1 MVSNHV
7 KDLIER
13 YGTDGSVVP
22 KALTDYV
29 EARKFYDYDEHSR
42 VGAKHGEFVTD
53 EICDRFSVLGDVE
66 QITTKLRELESIGV
80 DHFSIYLMT
89 HGQEETLEAYGKP
102 RDPAVHGSPRMNARD
117 ENLEA
122 WRSVAGGWER
132 RRELIWTTT
141 RPVAER
147 LVDLLEP
154 RPGQVILELAAG
166 PGDTGFSAL
175 PRLLPGGRLVTTDV
189 APEMLDA
196 ARRRAAELGLEDV
209 SFAVEDAAALT
220 FDDDAFDGILC
231 RWGLMLIPDMDA
243 AAAEMRRV
251 ARPGGRVA
259 LAVWASPDANEWM
272 TASGRAAL
280 ELGLT
285 EPPDPEAPGPFR
297 LSGEGALEAV
307 LSGAGLS
314 VQAIEDVPLMW
325 HASSVDE
332 WWEISTDMSRLLAL
346 LRAQLTDD
354 QLADVRQAA
363 ERRLA
368 RYLDPDGT
376 LAVPSL
382 ARVAVATA

>member
-1 MVSNHV
+1 
-7 KDLIER
+7 
-13 YGTDGSVVP
+13 
-22 KALTDYV
+22 
-29 EARKFYDYDEHSR
+29 
-42 VGAKHGEFVTD
+42 
-53 EICDRFSVLGDVE
+53 
-66 QITTKLRELESIGV
+66 
-80 DHFSIYLMT
+80 
-89 HGQEETLEAYGKP
+89 
-102 RDPAVHGSPRMNARD
+102 MNARD

-231 RWGLMLIPDMDA
+231 RWGLKLIPDMDA

-314 VQAIEDVPLMW
+314 VQALEDVPLMW

>member
-1 MVSNHV
+1 
-7 KDLIER
+7 
-13 YGTDGSVVP
+13 
-22 KALTDYV
+22 
-29 EARKFYDYDEHSR
+29 
-42 VGAKHGEFVTD
+42 
-53 EICDRFSVLGDVE
+53 
-66 QITTKLRELESIGV
+66 
-80 DHFSIYLMT
+80 
-89 HGQEETLEAYGKP
+89 
-102 RDPAVHGSPRMNARD
+102 MNARD

-154 RPGQVILELAAG
+154 GPGQVILELAAG

-285 EPPDPEAPGPFR
+285 EPSDPEAPGPFR
-297 LSGEGALEAV
+297 LSGAGALEAV
-307 LSGAGLS
+307 LSCAGLS

>member
-1 MVSNHV
+1 
-7 KDLIER
+7 
-13 YGTDGSVVP
+13 
-22 KALTDYV
+22 
-29 EARKFYDYDEHSR
+29 
-42 VGAKHGEFVTD
+42 
-53 EICDRFSVLGDVE
+53 
-66 QITTKLRELESIGV
+66 
-80 DHFSIYLMT
+80 
-89 HGQEETLEAYGKP
+89 
-102 RDPAVHGSPRMNARD
+102 MNARD

-196 ARRRAAELGLEDV
+196 ARRRAGELGLEDV

-285 EPPDPEAPGPFR
+285 EPPEPEAPGPFR

>member
-1 MVSNHV
+1 
-7 KDLIER
+7 
-13 YGTDGSVVP
+13 
-22 KALTDYV
+22 
-29 EARKFYDYDEHSR
+29 
-42 VGAKHGEFVTD
+42 
-53 EICDRFSVLGDVE
+53 
-66 QITTKLRELESIGV
+66 
-80 DHFSIYLMT
+80 
-89 HGQEETLEAYGKP
+89 
-102 RDPAVHGSPRMNARD
+102 MNARD

-332 WWEISTDMSRLLAL
+332 WWEISADMSRLLAL

>member
-1 MVSNHV
+1 
-7 KDLIER
+7 
-13 YGTDGSVVP
+13 
-22 KALTDYV
+22 
-29 EARKFYDYDEHSR
+29 
-42 VGAKHGEFVTD
+42 
-53 EICDRFSVLGDVE
+53 
-66 QITTKLRELESIGV
+66 
-80 DHFSIYLMT
+80 
-89 HGQEETLEAYGKP
+89 
-102 RDPAVHGSPRMNARD
+102 MNARD

-314 VQAIEDVPLMW
+314 VQALEDVPLMW

>member
-1 MVSNHV
+1 
-7 KDLIER
+7 
-13 YGTDGSVVP
+13 
-22 KALTDYV
+22 
-29 EARKFYDYDEHSR
+29 
-42 VGAKHGEFVTD
+42 
-53 EICDRFSVLGDVE
+53 
-66 QITTKLRELESIGV
+66 
-80 DHFSIYLMT
+80 
-89 HGQEETLEAYGKP
+89 
-102 RDPAVHGSPRMNARD
+102 MNARD

-175 PRLLPGGRLVTTDV
+175 PRLLPGGRLVTTDI

-314 VQAIEDVPLMW
+314 VQALEDVPLMW

>member
-1 MVSNHV
+1 
-7 KDLIER
+7 
-13 YGTDGSVVP
+13 
-22 KALTDYV
+22 
-29 EARKFYDYDEHSR
+29 
-42 VGAKHGEFVTD
+42 
-53 EICDRFSVLGDVE
+53 
-66 QITTKLRELESIGV
+66 
-80 DHFSIYLMT
+80 
-89 HGQEETLEAYGKP
+89 
-102 RDPAVHGSPRMNARD
+102 MNARD

-147 LVDLLEP
+147 LVDLLAP
-154 RPGQVILELAAG
+154 RPGQVVLELAAG

-285 EPPDPEAPGPFR
+285 EPSDPEAPGPFR
-297 LSGEGALEAV
+297 LSGDGALEAV

-354 QLADVRQAA
+354 QLGDVRQAA

>member
-1 MVSNHV
+1 
-7 KDLIER
+7 
-13 YGTDGSVVP
+13 
-22 KALTDYV
+22 
-29 EARKFYDYDEHSR
+29 
-42 VGAKHGEFVTD
+42 
-53 EICDRFSVLGDVE
+53 
-66 QITTKLRELESIGV
+66 
-80 DHFSIYLMT
+80 
-89 HGQEETLEAYGKP
+89 
-102 RDPAVHGSPRMNARD
+102 MNARD

-314 VQAIEDVPLMW
+314 VQALEDVPLMW

-382 ARVAVATA
+382 ARVAVAAA

>member
-1 MVSNHV
+1 
-7 KDLIER
+7 
-13 YGTDGSVVP
+13 
-22 KALTDYV
+22 
-29 EARKFYDYDEHSR
+29 
-42 VGAKHGEFVTD
+42 
-53 EICDRFSVLGDVE
+53 
-66 QITTKLRELESIGV
+66 
-80 DHFSIYLMT
+80 
-89 HGQEETLEAYGKP
+89 
-102 RDPAVHGSPRMNARD
+102 MNARD

-297 LSGEGALEAV
+297 LSREGALEAV

-346 LRAQLTDD
+346 LRAQLTHD

>member
-1 MVSNHV
+1 
-7 KDLIER
+7 
-13 YGTDGSVVP
+13 
-22 KALTDYV
+22 
-29 EARKFYDYDEHSR
+29 
-42 VGAKHGEFVTD
+42 
-53 EICDRFSVLGDVE
+53 
-66 QITTKLRELESIGV
+66 
-80 DHFSIYLMT
+80 
-89 HGQEETLEAYGKP
+89 
-102 RDPAVHGSPRMNARD
+102 MNARD

-314 VQAIEDVPLMW
+314 VQALEDVPLMW

-382 ARVAVATA
+382 ARVAIATA

>member
-1 MVSNHV
+1 
-7 KDLIER
+7 
-13 YGTDGSVVP
+13 
-22 KALTDYV
+22 
-29 EARKFYDYDEHSR
+29 
-42 VGAKHGEFVTD
+42 
-53 EICDRFSVLGDVE
+53 
-66 QITTKLRELESIGV
+66 
-80 DHFSIYLMT
+80 
-89 HGQEETLEAYGKP
+89 
-102 RDPAVHGSPRMNARD
+102 MNARD

-314 VQAIEDVPLMW
+314 VQALADVPLMW

>member
-1 MVSNHV
+1 
-7 KDLIER
+7 
-13 YGTDGSVVP
+13 
-22 KALTDYV
+22 
-29 EARKFYDYDEHSR
+29 
-42 VGAKHGEFVTD
+42 
-53 EICDRFSVLGDVE
+53 
-66 QITTKLRELESIGV
+66 
-80 DHFSIYLMT
+80 
-89 HGQEETLEAYGKP
+89 
-102 RDPAVHGSPRMNARD
+102 MNARD

-132 RRELIWTTT
+132 RRELLWTTT

-314 VQAIEDVPLMW
+314 VQALEDVPLMW

>member
-1 MVSNHV
+1 
-7 KDLIER
+7 
-13 YGTDGSVVP
+13 
-22 KALTDYV
+22 
-29 EARKFYDYDEHSR
+29 
-42 VGAKHGEFVTD
+42 
-53 EICDRFSVLGDVE
+53 
-66 QITTKLRELESIGV
+66 
-80 DHFSIYLMT
+80 
-89 HGQEETLEAYGKP
+89 
-102 RDPAVHGSPRMNARD
+102 MNARD

-285 EPPDPEAPGPFR
+285 EPSDPEAPGPFR
-297 LSGEGALEAV
+297 LSGAGALEAV
-307 LSGAGLS
+307 LSCAGLS

-332 WWEISTDMSRLLAL
+332 WWEISSDMSRLLAL
-346 LRAQLTDD
+346 LRAQLTDG

-382 ARVAVATA
+382 ARVTVATA

>member
-1 MVSNHV
+1 
-7 KDLIER
+7 
-13 YGTDGSVVP
+13 
-22 KALTDYV
+22 
-29 EARKFYDYDEHSR
+29 
-42 VGAKHGEFVTD
+42 
-53 EICDRFSVLGDVE
+53 
-66 QITTKLRELESIGV
+66 
-80 DHFSIYLMT
+80 
-89 HGQEETLEAYGKP
+89 
-102 RDPAVHGSPRMNARD
+102 MNARD

-259 LAVWASPDANEWM
+259 LAVWASPGANEWM

-285 EPPDPEAPGPFR
+285 EPSDPEAPGPFR

>member
-1 MVSNHV
+1 
-7 KDLIER
+7 
-13 YGTDGSVVP
+13 
-22 KALTDYV
+22 
-29 EARKFYDYDEHSR
+29 
-42 VGAKHGEFVTD
+42 
-53 EICDRFSVLGDVE
+53 
-66 QITTKLRELESIGV
+66 
-80 DHFSIYLMT
+80 
-89 HGQEETLEAYGKP
+89 
-102 RDPAVHGSPRMNARD
+102 MNARD

-285 EPPDPEAPGPFR
+285 EPSDPEAPGPFR
-297 LSGEGALEAV
+297 LSREGALEAV

>member
-1 MVSNHV
+1 V
-7 KDLIER
+7 
-13 YGTDGSVVP
+13 
-22 KALTDYV
+22 
-29 EARKFYDYDEHSR
+29 
-42 VGAKHGEFVTD
+42 
-53 EICDRFSVLGDVE
+53 
-66 QITTKLRELESIGV
+66 
-80 DHFSIYLMT
+80 
-89 HGQEETLEAYGKP
+89 
-102 RDPAVHGSPRMNARD
+102 NARD

-280 ELGLT
+280 ELGVT

-314 VQAIEDVPLMW
+314 VQALEDVPLMW

>member
-1 MVSNHV
+1 M
-7 KDLIER
+7 K
-13 YGTDGSVVP
+13 
-22 KALTDYV
+22 
-29 EARKFYDYDEHSR
+29 
-42 VGAKHGEFVTD
+42 
-53 EICDRFSVLGDVE
+53 
-66 QITTKLRELESIGV
+66 
-80 DHFSIYLMT
+80 
-89 HGQEETLEAYGKP
+89 
-102 RDPAVHGSPRMNARD
+102 ARD

-285 EPPDPEAPGPFR
+285 EPSDPEAPGPFR

>member
-1 MVSNHV
+1 
-7 KDLIER
+7 
-13 YGTDGSVVP
+13 
-22 KALTDYV
+22 
-29 EARKFYDYDEHSR
+29 
-42 VGAKHGEFVTD
+42 
-53 EICDRFSVLGDVE
+53 
-66 QITTKLRELESIGV
+66 
-80 DHFSIYLMT
+80 
-89 HGQEETLEAYGKP
+89 
-102 RDPAVHGSPRMNARD
+102 MNARD

-297 LSGEGALEAV
+297 LAGEGALETV

-314 VQAIEDVPLMW
+314 VQAVEDVPLMW

>member
-1 MVSNHV
+1 
-7 KDLIER
+7 
-13 YGTDGSVVP
+13 
-22 KALTDYV
+22 
-29 EARKFYDYDEHSR
+29 
-42 VGAKHGEFVTD
+42 
-53 EICDRFSVLGDVE
+53 
-66 QITTKLRELESIGV
+66 
-80 DHFSIYLMT
+80 
-89 HGQEETLEAYGKP
+89 
-102 RDPAVHGSPRMNARD
+102 MNARD

-209 SFAVEDAAALT
+209 AFAVEDAAALT

-314 VQAIEDVPLMW
+314 VQALEDVPLMW

>member
-1 MVSNHV
+1 
-7 KDLIER
+7 
-13 YGTDGSVVP
+13 
-22 KALTDYV
+22 
-29 EARKFYDYDEHSR
+29 
-42 VGAKHGEFVTD
+42 
-53 EICDRFSVLGDVE
+53 
-66 QITTKLRELESIGV
+66 
-80 DHFSIYLMT
+80 
-89 HGQEETLEAYGKP
+89 
-102 RDPAVHGSPRMNARD
+102 MNARD

-285 EPPDPEAPGPFR
+285 EPSDPEAPGPFR
-297 LSGEGALEAV
+297 LSGEGALEGV

>member
-1 MVSNHV
+1 
-7 KDLIER
+7 
-13 YGTDGSVVP
+13 
-22 KALTDYV
+22 
-29 EARKFYDYDEHSR
+29 
-42 VGAKHGEFVTD
+42 
-53 EICDRFSVLGDVE
+53 
-66 QITTKLRELESIGV
+66 
-80 DHFSIYLMT
+80 
-89 HGQEETLEAYGKP
+89 
-102 RDPAVHGSPRMNARD
+102 MNARD

-259 LAVWASPDANEWM
+259 LAVWASADANEWM

-285 EPPDPEAPGPFR
+285 EPSDPEAPGPFR

>member
-1 MVSNHV
+1 
-7 KDLIER
+7 
-13 YGTDGSVVP
+13 
-22 KALTDYV
+22 
-29 EARKFYDYDEHSR
+29 
-42 VGAKHGEFVTD
+42 
-53 EICDRFSVLGDVE
+53 
-66 QITTKLRELESIGV
+66 
-80 DHFSIYLMT
+80 
-89 HGQEETLEAYGKP
+89 
-102 RDPAVHGSPRMNARD
+102 MNARD

-196 ARRRAAELGLEDV
+196 ARRRAGELGLEDV

-285 EPPDPEAPGPFR
+285 EPSDPEAPGPFR
-297 LSGEGALEAV
+297 LSREGTLEAV

>member
-1 MVSNHV
+1 M
-7 KDLIER
+7 K
-13 YGTDGSVVP
+13 
-22 KALTDYV
+22 
-29 EARKFYDYDEHSR
+29 
-42 VGAKHGEFVTD
+42 
-53 EICDRFSVLGDVE
+53 
-66 QITTKLRELESIGV
+66 
-80 DHFSIYLMT
+80 
-89 HGQEETLEAYGKP
+89 
-102 RDPAVHGSPRMNARD
+102 ARD

-147 LVDLLEP
+147 LVDLLET

-285 EPPDPEAPGPFR
+285 EPSDPEAPGPFR